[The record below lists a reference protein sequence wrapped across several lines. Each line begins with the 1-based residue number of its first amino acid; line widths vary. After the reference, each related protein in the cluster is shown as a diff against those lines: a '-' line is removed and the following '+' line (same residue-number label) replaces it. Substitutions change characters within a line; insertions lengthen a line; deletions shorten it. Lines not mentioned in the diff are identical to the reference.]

1 MALIAA
7 GMAELF
13 CRTLSGVEEKDPV
26 YMNIQKV
33 DWNSVGPTRPR
44 RRRRAG
50 IALHLV
56 VLILASTSLIHA
68 TETKPLEKAWNI
80 LGSSATDKG
89 PLKRADAIKALGLLP
104 HDPRAR
110 SMAEK
115 ALGDD
120 NPDVR
125 AAGATALGEMRSVG
139 SIPKL
144 TAALADKDPTVVLAA
159 AHSLLSMQ
167 DQEAYDVYYAV
178 LTGQRKGGRGLIAQ
192 QRAML
197 DDPKKLT
204 EFGVETGLGFVPF
217 GGLGVSAYK
226 LVSKN
231 GSDEVRAAAAQV
243 LAKDPDPESRN
254 ALIEAISDHSYLVRI
269 AALKALASR
278 GDPRLLTQIEPS
290 MDDQKDSVQ
299 CIAAAAVIRL
309 SASSRPPRV
318 RSDKN
323 AKSE

>member
-1 MALIAA
+1 MN
-7 GMAELF
+7 M
-13 CRTLSGVEEKDPV
+13 EKASRNLLRRATV
-26 YMNIQKV
+26 
-33 DWNSVGPTRPR
+33 R
-44 RRRRAG
+44 RREAP
-50 IALHLV
+50 AWLPLLV
-56 VLILASTSLIHA
+56 VVLFLAASAPLHA
-68 TETKPLEKAWNI
+68 TATKPLEKAWNL
-80 LGSSATDKG
+80 LGSGAADKG
-89 PLKRADAIKALGLLP
+89 ALKRADAIKALGLVP

-110 SMAEK
+110 TMAEK

-125 AAGATALGEMRSVG
+125 AAGAMALGEMHSVG

-144 TAALADKDPTVVLAA
+144 TAAMSDKDPTVVLAA

-167 DQEAYDVYYAV
+167 DQKAYDVYYAV
-178 LTGQRKGGRGLIAQ
+178 LTGQRKGGRGLIAE

-204 EFGVETGLGFVPF
+204 VLGVETGMGFVPF

-226 LVSKN
+226 LLTKN
-231 GSDEVRAAAAQV
+231 DSDEARAAAAQV
-243 LAKDPDPESRN
+243 LAKDPDPQSRN

-290 MDDQKDSVQ
+290 MDDQKDTVQ
-299 CIAAAAVIRL
+299 YIAAAAVIRL
-309 SASSRPPRV
+309 SEASRSPRV
-318 RSDKN
+318 SSDKN
-323 AKSE
+323 RKNE

>member
-1 MALIAA
+1 LGILVQLVILLLMGSSL
-7 GMAELF
+7 L
-13 CRTLSGVEEKDPV
+13 
-26 YMNIQKV
+26 
-33 DWNSVGPTRPR
+33 
-44 RRRRAG
+44 RAT
-50 IALHLV
+50 A
-56 VLILASTSLIHA
+56 
-68 TETKPLEKAWNI
+68 TKPLEKAWNI
-80 LGSSATDKG
+80 LGSGATDKG
-89 PLKRADAIKALGLLP
+89 APKRADAIKALGLVP

-110 SMAEK
+110 TMAEK

-120 NPDVR
+120 NADVR
-125 AAGATALGEMRSVG
+125 AGGASALGEMRSVG
-139 SIPKL
+139 SIQKL
-144 TAALADKDPTVVLAA
+144 TKALADKVPTVVVAA

-226 LVSKN
+226 IVSKN
-231 GSDEVRAAAAQV
+231 SSDEARAAAAQV

-269 AALKALASR
+269 AALKSLASR

-290 MDDQKDSVQ
+290 MDDQKDAVQ
-299 CIAAAAVIRL
+299 YIAAAAVVRL
-309 SASSRPPRV
+309 SEVSRTTRV
-318 RSDKN
+318 RSDKTPKN
-323 AKSE
+323 E

>member
-1 MALIAA
+1 M
-7 GMAELF
+7 
-13 CRTLSGVEEKDPV
+13 R
-26 YMNIQKV
+26 MNIEEGGR
-33 DWNSVGPTRPR
+33 NSLYPIAVRTKWETPARVLLQLIVSLL
-44 RRRRAG
+44 AG
-50 IALHLV
+50 NVLLRGAV
-56 VLILASTSLIHA
+56 V
-68 TETKPLEKAWNI
+68 KPLEKAWNI
-80 LGSSATDKG
+80 LGSGAAEKG
-89 PLKRADAIKALGLLP
+89 APKRADAIKALGLLP

-110 SMAEK
+110 TMAEK

-120 NPDVR
+120 NADVR
-125 AAGATALGEMRSVG
+125 AAGAMALGDMRSVG
-139 SIPKL
+139 SIRKL
-144 TAALADKDPTVVLAA
+144 TEALSDKDPTVVLAA

-178 LTGQRKGGRGLIAQ
+178 LSGQRKGGRGLIAKK
-192 QRAML
+192 RAML

-290 MDDQKDSVQ
+290 MDDQKDTVQ
-299 CIAAAAVIRL
+299 YVAAAAVIRL
-309 SASSRPPRV
+309 SEAPRSPQRPRN
-318 RSDKN
+318 KN
-323 AKSE
+323 

>member
-1 MALIAA
+1 MHINIEMEKSGRQISRSTGVRREGQTRSGILFQLIAVLLT
-7 GMAELF
+7 G
-13 CRTLSGVEEKDPV
+13 TGVL
-26 YMNIQKV
+26 
-33 DWNSVGPTRPR
+33 G
-44 RRRRAG
+44 
-50 IALHLV
+50 
-56 VLILASTSLIHA
+56 A
-68 TETKPLEKAWNI
+68 TAPKPLEKAWNI
-80 LGSSATDKG
+80 LGSGATEKG
-89 PLKRADAIKALGLLP
+89 ALKRADAIKALGLLP

-110 SMAEK
+110 TMAEK
-115 ALGDD
+115 ALDDD
-120 NPDVR
+120 NADVR
-125 AAGATALGEMRSVG
+125 AAGAMALGEMRSVG
-139 SIPKL
+139 SIQKL
-144 TAALADKDPTVVLAA
+144 TKALADKDPTVVLTV

-231 GSDEVRAAAAQV
+231 GSDQARAAAAQV

-254 ALIEAISDHSYLVRI
+254 ALIEAISDRSYLVRV

-290 MDDQKDSVQ
+290 MDDQKDTVQ
-299 CIAAAAVIRL
+299 YVAAAAVIRL
-309 SASSRPPRV
+309 SEGSRTTRV
-318 RSDKN
+318 RSDKTPKN
-323 AKSE
+323 K

>member
-1 MALIAA
+1 
-7 GMAELF
+7 
-13 CRTLSGVEEKDPV
+13 
-26 YMNIQKV
+26 MNIEKAGGK
-33 DWNSVGPTRPR
+33 SLYPTEVR
-44 RRRRAG
+44 RKRETGIPLPLIVFLLMGAGLLRAS
-50 IALHLV
+50 A
-56 VLILASTSLIHA
+56 
-68 TETKPLEKAWNI
+68 TKPLQKAWEI
-80 LGSSATDKG
+80 LGSGATEKG
-89 PLKRADAIKALGLLP
+89 APKRADAIRALGLLP

-120 NPDVR
+120 NADVR
-125 AAGATALGEMRSVG
+125 AAGAMALGEMHAVG
-139 SIPKL
+139 SIHKL
-144 TAALADKDPTVVLAA
+144 TVALSDKDPTVVLAA
-159 AHSLLSMQ
+159 AHSLLIMQ
-167 DQEAYDVYYAV
+167 DQKAFDVYYAV

-243 LAKDPDPESRN
+243 LAKDPDPESRD
-254 ALIEAISDHSYLVRI
+254 ALIEAISDRSYVVRI

-278 GDPRLLTQIEPS
+278 GDARLLTQIEPS
-290 MDDQKDSVQ
+290 MDDQKDAVQ
-299 CIAAAAVIRL
+299 YVAAAAVIRL
-309 SASSRPPRV
+309 SEASRSTRV
-318 RSDKN
+318 RSS
-323 AKSE
+323 KSARNE